1 MNNKDAI
8 FAFLA
13 LGNESRLNVF
23 RMIVQRGDLGITP
36 SELIEQLGI
45 PNATLSYQLK
55 ELTNANL
62 LLVVRQS
69 RHLIYRPNAALIENL
84 TEFLLDNC
92 CNGKPC
98 SPNQN
103 LKKIISK

>member
-1 MNNKDAI
+1 MNNNDAI
-8 FAFLA
+8 SAFLA

-23 RMIVQRGDLGITP
+23 RMIVQRGDTGITP
-36 SELIEQLGI
+36 SELIDKLDI

-55 ELTNANL
+55 ELVNANL
-62 LLVVRQS
+62 LVVERQS
-69 RHLIYRPNAALIENL
+69 RHLIYRPNGNLVESL

-98 SPNQN
+98 TPAQT
-103 LKKIISK
+103 LKKVKLK